1 MNTMAV
7 CKGCGRTIDG
17 KFSYCPWCGRS
28 KVAVEE
34 ESLDVLFKRF
44 EEKQKNARRQQL
56 YEMKKELE
64 SMENELSMLVL
75 SAEMHK

>member
-44 EEKQKNARRQQL
+44 EEKQKNPYRL
-56 YEMKKELE
+56 P
-64 SMENELSMLVL
+64 
-75 SAEMHK
+75 